1 MTRLTQNKNSD
12 NSLPIRPLTKASFD
26 KRRQQRLTAVRL
38 RATYIFLNHKANE
51 LEAKVKL
58 LRVKRQDVMPR
69 VYRKPEQKVSAKKI
83 QDFLRQC
90 KNLIGEKMVFLI
102 LGALKGEKVRPANKF
117 FTAIRNLHTGVK
129 VLSQIRSGKSSTV
142 PAYQSERSANHSAI
156 NWLLKAVR
164 DKTKK
169 SIVANDIV
177 AELKDVSNHQGLAFK
192 ARLNLIKEIRAAR
205 VNLRRRFYRLPREL
219 YLKRRKKR
227 REERA
232 KRRTMYLATKMRS
245 KAADAFRRGKFF
257 DEPAPEK
264 KHFDYEIDYVYA
276 TAEYNERLNMKRK
289 AEDPI
294 AYKQEQKA
302 SHKMKKM
309 YLLNVVTDLG
319 NAPSSFKCSKAEV
332 DAQEMRVANFSNEL
346 KQITNEIEQSY
357 KDELLKLYGLS
368 KNETVK
374 IKKKTFPKKITI
386 KETLPKK
393 ITIKETLPKKITI
406 KETFSPKIT
415 IKETLPKKITIKE
428 TFPKT
433 ELSQWQKKKRKMLR
447 IATEKKKDIETLSS
461 KIRLPAR
468 EKGPHIPV
476 DKLPARERGPH
487 IPVDKLHDDIKAVQ
501 KQRQEAVAKMNDS
514 KKTKN

>member
-1 MTRLTQNKNSD
+1 MTRITHKKNSD

-38 RATYIFLNHKANE
+38 RATYILLNHKANE

-58 LRVKRQDVMPR
+58 LRVKRQNVMPR
-69 VYRKPEQKVSAKKI
+69 VYRKPEQKVSAKKL

-90 KNLIGEKMVFLI
+90 KNLIGEKMLLSI
-102 LGALKGEKVRPANKF
+102 LGALKGKALHPANKF
-117 FTAIRNLHTGVK
+117 FTTIRKLHTGVK

-177 AELKDVSNHQGLAFK
+177 AELKDVHNHQGLAFK
-192 ARLNLIKEIRAAR
+192 SRLNLIKEIRAAR

-227 REERA
+227 RDERA
-232 KRRTMYLATKMRS
+232 KRRTMYLAAKMRS

-264 KHFDYEIDYVYA
+264 QHFEYEIDYVYA

-294 AYKQEQKA
+294 AYEQEQEA
-302 SHKMKKM
+302 RRKMKKM
-309 YLLNVVTDLG
+309 YLLNIVTDLG

-346 KQITNEIEQSY
+346 KQINKEIEQSY
-357 KDELLKLYGLS
+357 KNELLKLYGLFGKTTQLKS
-368 KNETVK
+368 RKAPPQ
-374 IKKKTFPKKITI
+374 KKEITKITSTKKPERI
-386 KETLPKK
+386 TINTQKPERITINTQKPERIPTIPTKKPERITINTQKPERIPTIPTKKPERIPTIPTKKPERIPTIPTEKPDELLKDIQGIVESIEEFRRNATKKYNTNEKET
-393 ITIKETLPKKITI
+393 
-406 KETFSPKIT
+406 
-415 IKETLPKKITIKE
+415 
-428 TFPKT
+428 
-433 ELSQWQKKKRKMLR
+433 
-447 IATEKKKDIETLSS
+447 
-461 KIRLPAR
+461 
-468 EKGPHIPV
+468 
-476 DKLPARERGPH
+476 
-487 IPVDKLHDDIKAVQ
+487 
-501 KQRQEAVAKMNDS
+501 
-514 KKTKN
+514 KN